1 LLAKLKDQTKA
12 LKREAYALSI
22 AARDPR
28 VPWYAKAFIGLV
40 LAYAFSPIDLIPDF
54 VPVIGYLDDLI
65 IVPVGIALALKM
77 TPAQVMVD
85 AREQADE
92 LVQQGKPVSWAGVI
106 IVIVIVLWLLTLSV
120 VIWAMMQ
127 LARK

>member
-1 LLAKLKDQTKA
+1 
-12 LKREAYALSI
+12 LSI

>member
-1 LLAKLKDQTKA
+1 MLAKLKDQTKA